1 MEEGYVM
8 ENPYSKKEKAVLIM
22 KVYIDNN
29 DIKKDKKYSID
40 IECFDVFLT
49 EFTKKQV
56 EKLCSIVINSAPE
69 IQIYRHI
76 KERKAIFEFSASQY
90 LKGSYKV
97 TVGTA
102 FKDYIENIKG
112 FNKIIENISRS
123 IVERIIYIFTAYS
136 IDSY

>member
-1 MEEGYVM
+1 M
-8 ENPYSKKEKAVLIM
+8 ENPYNNVEKAVLIM

-29 DIKKDKKYSID
+29 DTKADKRYTIN
-40 IECFDVFLT
+40 IECIDAFLT
-49 EFTKKQV
+49 EFTRKQI
-56 EKLCSIVINSAPE
+56 EKLCAIVINSAPE

-76 KERKAIFEFSASQY
+76 KERIAIFEFSASQL

-112 FNKIIENISRS
+112 FNKIIDNISKS